1 MQDVGRGPGQMEGRF
16 ARNRVAPRWTAIAVS
31 VAGGLLVAAGEVSAT
46 TGTKP
51 CSIEAAGGACLF
63 DITANAAGS
72 LSACTTAAAAGAR
85 WRATIVEAN
94 TAGAASAVGSG
105 VTGSCTGPVARPVAA
120 GGKYIVAITYDGPVS
135 ATFPASATVSVS
147 GPFAHLPD
155 PRPSYPGDQV
165 STCTTDPQTI
175 ACGADITCDLTAGDV
190 DVFKFDVPANG
201 VVAMKVCGASGA
213 RWDLYSPA
221 GTSVSY
227 GYGFGSSP
235 LLAAAGR
242 YAASVSNVYATRH
255 TYGFSMLGISSAYHC
270 GVAIADG
277 QQKTS
282 SFSGCSDLDGYTF
295 IGQTGQVYSIRI
307 SGCFGVRWD
316 LYDPLGRSVTYG
328 YGASTTPALSAS
340 GTYTIVTYNVYGT
353 SCPYTLT
360 LNRVSA
366 MSAPAE

>member
-1 MQDVGRGPGQMEGRF
+1 MQ
-16 ARNRVAPRWTAIAVS
+16 ARQNS
-31 VAGGLLVAAGEVSAT
+31 VMHPHAATVTVLAGALLLAASAASAT
-46 TGTKP
+46 TGTKT

-72 LSACTTAAAAGAR
+72 LSACTATVDAGAR
-85 WRATIVEAN
+85 WRAIIVEVNA
-94 TAGAASAVGSG
+94 AGAVSAVGTG
-105 VTGSCTGPVARPVAA
+105 VTGSCTGSIARPVAA
-120 GGKYIVAITYDGPVS
+120 GGKYIVAITYDGPLSGAYPKTTAV
-135 ATFPASATVSVS
+135 TVT
-147 GPFAHLPD
+147 GPFARLAD

-201 VVAMKVCGASGA
+201 VVAMNVCGASGA
-213 RWDLYSPA
+213 RWDLYSPS

-227 GYGFGSSP
+227 GYSYGTSP
-235 LLAAAGR
+235 LLPAAGR
-242 YAASVSNVYATRH
+242 YAASVSNIYATRH
-255 TYGFSMLGISSAYHC
+255 SYSFSMLGTSSAFHC
-270 GVAIADG
+270 GTAIADG
-277 QQKTS
+277 QQRTS

-295 IGQTGQVYSIRI
+295 IGQTAQVYTIRI
-307 SGCFGVRWD
+307 TGCSGARWD
-316 LYDPLGRSVTYG
+316 LYDPLGHSVTYG

-340 GTYTIVTYNVYGT
+340 GAYTIVTHNIYGI

-366 MSAPAE
+366 TSAPAE